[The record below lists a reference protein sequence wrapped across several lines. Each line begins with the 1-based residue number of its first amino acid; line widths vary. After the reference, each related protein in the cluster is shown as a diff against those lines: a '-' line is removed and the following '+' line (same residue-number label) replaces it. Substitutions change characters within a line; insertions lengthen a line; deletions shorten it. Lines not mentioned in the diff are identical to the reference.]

1 MKKLVLLSAVCL
13 LFVGCATKKFVS
25 SEIERSEI
33 RTQTQVEEVKEM
45 IESTQTEV
53 RDLAKEFDVKLDPVQ
68 KATVENAEVIAAMGE
83 LRFQKTLSDSQ
94 AFFDSDSDDL
104 SDEAK
109 VELDKFAEMIKA
121 QNRIFNLEIQGHTD
135 SLGSDSYNKHLGEAR
150 ATAVLNYL
158 YAQHDLPLHL
168 MSTISMGPS
177 QPIADNDTR
186 EGRAQNRRVVLVLRI
201 KI

>member
-1 MKKLVLLSAVCL
+1 MKKLLLLSVVCL

-25 SEIERSEI
+25 TEIERSEI
-33 RTQTQVEEVKEM
+33 RTQSQVEEVKEM

-68 KATVENAEVIAAMGE
+68 KATVENAEVIAKLGE
-83 LRFQKTLSDSQ
+83 LRFQKTLSDSE
-94 AFFDSDSDDL
+94 AFFEPDSDDL
-104 SDEAK
+104 SDAVK
-109 VELDKFAEMIKA
+109 AELDSFGEMIKA
-121 QNRIFNLEIQGHTD
+121 QNRIFHLEIQGHTD
-135 SLGSDSYNKHLGEAR
+135 SLGSDAYNAQLGLGR
-150 ATAVLNYL
+150 ATAVRDYL

-168 MSTISMGPS
+168 MSVISMGPS

-186 EGRAQNRRVVLVLRI
+186 EGRAQNRRVVMVLRI